1 MEVRLVTWKDSVM
14 GDEKNPR
21 RAGYPEDVRRDAV
34 AMVLELGMS
43 KDEVCAR
50 FGMAKGTLN
59 RWISEV
65 RGTAGQGR
73 GNWKK
78 PAHLRPVAGEDPRDL
93 RIRELEDQVEFLKKA
108 TAFFA
113 RLETDRRGIR

>member
-1 MEVRLVTWKDSVM
+1 M

-21 RAGYPEDVRRDAV
+21 RSGYPEDVRRDAV
-34 AMVLELGMS
+34 AMVLELGVA

-73 GNWKK
+73 GNCEEASAFAACFWGR
-78 PAHLRPVAGEDPRDL
+78 PAGFTDSGVGRPGGVP
-93 RIRELEDQVEFLKKA
+93 KKA

-113 RLETDRRGIR
+113 RLETDRQSSR